1 MFNEEQQKAIE
12 TIKGQ
17 LILVA
22 CPGSGKTTT
31 LLGRIHEM
39 IQQGVPAEN
48 ILMVTFTTAAA
59 GEMKQRFWK
68 KYAEDGMVT
77 FCTIHSF
84 CLATLKKFAH
94 FDAECVLATG
104 DIYEFFFQQLV
115 RHKEIVDKVEY
126 IKALLL
132 DIAVCKNSM
141 CPLAQF
147 EPNCGEKELFDEL
160 FKAYENWKDALGK
173 IDYDDM
179 LLKAYELMKND
190 KTCLEWLQER
200 YQYIQIDEFQDTN
213 YLQRDIL
220 YLLAGENGNIAVVG
234 DDDQSIYG
242 FRGAKP
248 EIMLKFSEHY
258 PNAVSLHLSTNYRS
272 DRKIIECASNLIHH
286 NKERFDKEFLASHEE
301 EGIVHHQTYN
311 DIDAEQR
318 GLVKMILEKK
328 MSMEEYRNTSIL
340 YRTNKEPYIED
351 GVQVYVNPIAVN
363 IMERGEVSF
372 HEFVEQNNLDHDM
385 QNMLLSTGFFAL
397 SERDIWQHLEKEI
410 EFSNQIFLDGQ
421 LCREP
426 VFQPGGE
433 KGKPPSMIQF
443 QIASNRKRRIVEDG
457 VDKKT
462 DYVWIKAYGLKA
474 AEYAAALHIHSN
486 VSINGAIQTR
496 SYVKEYE
503 CPYCGQISKIAYLA
517 VEVIPYSI
525 EYGANCTLPDPQERG
540 EESDETDEISGSFDS
555 ESD

>member
-160 FKAYENWKDALGK
+160 FKAYENWKDALGNR
-173 IDYDDM
+173 
-179 LLKAYELMKND
+179 L
-190 KTCLEWLQER
+190 
-200 YQYIQIDEFQDTN
+200 
-213 YLQRDIL
+213 
-220 YLLAGENGNIAVVG
+220 
-234 DDDQSIYG
+234 
-242 FRGAKP
+242 
-248 EIMLKFSEHY
+248 
-258 PNAVSLHLSTNYRS
+258 
-272 DRKIIECASNLIHH
+272 
-286 NKERFDKEFLASHEE
+286 
-301 EGIVHHQTYN
+301 
-311 DIDAEQR
+311 
-318 GLVKMILEKK
+318 
-328 MSMEEYRNTSIL
+328 
-340 YRTNKEPYIED
+340 
-351 GVQVYVNPIAVN
+351 NP
-363 IMERGEVSF
+363 
-372 HEFVEQNNLDHDM
+372 
-385 QNMLLSTGFFAL
+385 
-397 SERDIWQHLEKEI
+397 
-410 EFSNQIFLDGQ
+410 
-421 LCREP
+421 
-426 VFQPGGE
+426 
-433 KGKPPSMIQF
+433 
-443 QIASNRKRRIVEDG
+443 
-457 VDKKT
+457 
-462 DYVWIKAYGLKA
+462 
-474 AEYAAALHIHSN
+474 
-486 VSINGAIQTR
+486 
-496 SYVKEYE
+496 
-503 CPYCGQISKIAYLA
+503 
-517 VEVIPYSI
+517 
-525 EYGANCTLPDPQERG
+525 
-540 EESDETDEISGSFDS
+540 
-555 ESD
+555 

>member
-160 FKAYENWKDALGK
+160 FKAYENWGVLAGIVTSIRTPTDKVTFLNIRIPSGRR
-173 IDYDDM
+173 DY
-179 LLKAYELMKND
+179 NCRV
-190 KTCLEWLQER
+190 TCLGR
-200 YQYIQIDEFQDTN
+200 FQRAAAN
-213 YLQRDIL
+213 LKE
-220 YLLAGENGNIAVVG
+220 GENV
-234 DDDQSIYG
+234 
-242 FRGAKP
+242 
-248 EIMLKFSEHY
+248 
-258 PNAVSLHLSTNYRS
+258 AVSCYVSVLDDT
-272 DRKIIECASNLIHH
+272 
-286 NKERFDKEFLASHEE
+286 
-301 EGIVHHQTYN
+301 
-311 DIDAEQR
+311 QR
-318 GLVKMILEKK
+318 ESRQSLVCTDL
-328 MSMEEYRNTSIL
+328 
-340 YRTNKEPYIED
+340 
-351 GVQVYVNPIAVN
+351 
-363 IMERGEVSF
+363 
-372 HEFVEQNNLDHDM
+372 
-385 QNMLLSTGFFAL
+385 
-397 SERDIWQHLEKEI
+397 
-410 EFSNQIFLDGQ
+410 FS
-421 LCREP
+421 
-426 VFQPGGE
+426 
-433 KGKPPSMIQF
+433 
-443 QIASNRKRRIVEDG
+443 
-457 VDKKT
+457 
-462 DYVWIKAYGLKA
+462 YG
-474 AEYAAALHIHSN
+474 
-486 VSINGAIQTR
+486 
-496 SYVKEYE
+496 
-503 CPYCGQISKIAYLA
+503 
-517 VEVIPYSI
+517 
-525 EYGANCTLPDPQERG
+525 
-540 EESDETDEISGSFDS
+540 ESDEAPKAPEEPTESLQPEEEANNDKNESFDPPAVPANPETGVDAFS
-555 ESD
+555 EKTLQTANSNYEERHSENNPAHVETANAQMQYPFQRAQNNYYEETT

>member
-248 EIMLKFSEHY
+248 EIMLKFAEHY

-340 YRTNKEPYIED
+340 WR
-351 GVQVYVNPIAVN
+351 V
-363 IMERGEVSF
+363 
-372 HEFVEQNNLDHDM
+372 
-385 QNMLLSTGFFAL
+385 
-397 SERDIWQHLEKEI
+397 
-410 EFSNQIFLDGQ
+410 
-421 LCREP
+421 
-426 VFQPGGE
+426 
-433 KGKPPSMIQF
+433 
-443 QIASNRKRRIVEDG
+443 
-457 VDKKT
+457 
-462 DYVWIKAYGLKA
+462 
-474 AEYAAALHIHSN
+474 
-486 VSINGAIQTR
+486 
-496 SYVKEYE
+496 
-503 CPYCGQISKIAYLA
+503 
-517 VEVIPYSI
+517 
-525 EYGANCTLPDPQERG
+525 
-540 EESDETDEISGSFDS
+540 
-555 ESD
+555 

>member
-115 RHKEIVDKVEY
+115 RHNEIVDKVEY

-179 LLKAYELMKND
+179 LLKAYESIKRVWSGCRKDINIFRLMSF
-190 KTCLEWLQER
+190 R
-200 YQYIQIDEFQDTN
+200 IQIIFSETFCIFW
-213 YLQRDIL
+213 LEKMAIL
-220 YLLAGENGNIAVVG
+220 LLLAMMISQFMDFVVQSQKSCLNLPNIILM
-234 DDDQSIYG
+234 QYTCIC
-242 FRGAKP
+242 P
-248 EIMLKFSEHY
+248 Q
-258 PNAVSLHLSTNYRS
+258 
-272 DRKIIECASNLIHH
+272 IIV
-286 NKERFDKEFLASHEE
+286 R
-301 EGIVHHQTYN
+301 IVRLLNVHQT
-311 DIDAEQR
+311 
-318 GLVKMILEKK
+318 
-328 MSMEEYRNTSIL
+328 
-340 YRTNKEPYIED
+340 
-351 GVQVYVNPIAVN
+351 
-363 IMERGEVSF
+363 
-372 HEFVEQNNLDHDM
+372 
-385 QNMLLSTGFFAL
+385 
-397 SERDIWQHLEKEI
+397 
-410 EFSNQIFLDGQ
+410 
-421 LCREP
+421 
-426 VFQPGGE
+426 
-433 KGKPPSMIQF
+433 
-443 QIASNRKRRIVEDG
+443 
-457 VDKKT
+457 
-462 DYVWIKAYGLKA
+462 
-474 AEYAAALHIHSN
+474 
-486 VSINGAIQTR
+486 
-496 SYVKEYE
+496 
-503 CPYCGQISKIAYLA
+503 
-517 VEVIPYSI
+517 
-525 EYGANCTLPDPQERG
+525 
-540 EESDETDEISGSFDS
+540 
-555 ESD
+555 

>member
-160 FKAYENWKDALGK
+160 FKAYENWKDALGNVSTSYTK
-173 IDYDDM
+173 GVSIAATVSK
-179 LLKAYELMKND
+179 KAK
-190 KTCLEWLQER
+190 
-200 YQYIQIDEFQDTN
+200 
-213 YLQRDIL
+213 DIRETHV
-220 YLLAGENGNIAVVG
+220 LAV
-234 DDDQSIYG
+234 
-242 FRGAKP
+242 
-248 EIMLKFSEHY
+248 
-258 PNAVSLHLSTNYRS
+258 
-272 DRKIIECASNLIHH
+272 
-286 NKERFDKEFLASHEE
+286 KERAGKVTNTILLPMAIFQLMPMIVFL
-301 EGIVHHQTYN
+301 I
-311 DIDAEQR
+311 I
-318 GLVKMILEKK
+318 
-328 MSMEEYRNTSIL
+328 
-340 YRTNKEPYIED
+340 
-351 GVQVYVNPIAVN
+351 PI
-363 IMERGEVSF
+363 
-372 HEFVEQNNLDHDM
+372 
-385 QNMLLSTGFFAL
+385 L
-397 SERDIWQHLEKEI
+397 SELT
-410 EFSNQIFLDGQ
+410 G
-421 LCREP
+421 
-426 VFQPGGE
+426 
-433 KGKPPSMIQF
+433 
-443 QIASNRKRRIVEDG
+443 
-457 VDKKT
+457 
-462 DYVWIKAYGLKA
+462 
-474 AEYAAALHIHSN
+474 
-486 VSINGAIQTR
+486 
-496 SYVKEYE
+496 
-503 CPYCGQISKIAYLA
+503 
-517 VEVIPYSI
+517 
-525 EYGANCTLPDPQERG
+525 TL
-540 EESDETDEISGSFDS
+540 F
-555 ESD
+555 

>member
-248 EIMLKFSEHY
+248 EIMLKFAEHY
-258 PNAVSLHLSTNYRS
+258 PNAISLHLSMNYRS

-328 MSMEEYRNTSIL
+328 MSMDEYRNTSIL
-340 YRTNKEPYIED
+340 YRTNKEA
-351 GVQVYVNPIAVN
+351 VQVSDLLITERIPFWCTEPI
-363 IMERGEVSF
+363 
-372 HEFVEQNNLDHDM
+372 QDKYDHWIY
-385 QNMLLSTGFFAL
+385 
-397 SERDIWQHLEKEI
+397 RDILSYHKLGNGIGNKMDLNRFVI
-410 EFSNQIFLDGQ
+410 SLFSLFCRRNQ
-421 LCREP
+421 
-426 VFQPGGE
+426 
-433 KGKPPSMIQF
+433 
-443 QIASNRKRRIVEDG
+443 RKCIWSRRV
-457 VDKKT
+457 
-462 DYVWIKAYGLKA
+462 
-474 AEYAAALHIHSN
+474 
-486 VSINGAIQTR
+486 
-496 SYVKEYE
+496 
-503 CPYCGQISKIAYLA
+503 
-517 VEVIPYSI
+517 
-525 EYGANCTLPDPQERG
+525 
-540 EESDETDEISGSFDS
+540 
-555 ESD
+555 